1 VSQFESSRV
10 DAIGLRTTTGA
21 IVGNDTTLVGVLV
34 NWFPMLLLVAVW
46 IFFMNRGGSPA
57 QTALAEQKRHNEAL
71 EKILRATRR
80 VFRSSKTTSAV
91 QFQTETLPSG

>member
-10 DAIGLRTTTGA
+10 DAIGLGTTTGA

-46 IFFMNRGGSPA
+46 IFFMRQMNRGGSPA

-71 EKILRATRR
+71 EKILASHEARLQKLEDDKRGPI
-80 VFRSSKTTSAV
+80 SN
-91 QFQTETLPSG
+91 